1 MPPSTRTTL
10 SRPMPSP
17 DIEATR
23 ERILE
28 SAYARIA
35 DAGIAQFTVEAA
47 AQEAGLS
54 RATIYRYFP
63 GGRDE
68 LMEALVSWEVG
79 RFFTRLGED
88 TEAATGFIEWLTL
101 GLAAA
106 RRQMEE
112 HALLQRLLEDEADQL
127 VPRLVTVMPIVQAV
141 LRDQL
146 VSRLADEPLRPG
158 VDRGEAA
165 DLLAR
170 LMISYFGTPGVWQLD
185 DPVQL
190 DKLVHQLV
198 AGILA
203 RT

>member
-1 MPPSTRTTL
+1 
-10 SRPMPSP
+10 MPSP
-17 DIEATR
+17 DVEATR

-35 DAGIAQFTVEAA
+35 AAGIAQFTVEATA
-47 AQEAGLS
+47 LEAGLS

-68 LMEALVSWEVG
+68 LMEALVSWEVA
-79 RFFTRLGED
+79 RFFTRLGEE
-88 TEAATGFIEWLTL
+88 TETAEGFTEWLTL

-112 HALLQRLLEDEADQL
+112 HALLQQLLEDEADQL
-127 VPRLVTVMPIVQAV
+127 VPRLVTVMPIVHAV

-158 VDRGEAA
+158 VVRGEAA

-170 LMISYFGTPGVWQLD
+170 LMISYFGTPGIWQLD
-185 DPVQL
+185 DPAQL

-198 AGILA
+198 AGIID
-203 RT
+203 R